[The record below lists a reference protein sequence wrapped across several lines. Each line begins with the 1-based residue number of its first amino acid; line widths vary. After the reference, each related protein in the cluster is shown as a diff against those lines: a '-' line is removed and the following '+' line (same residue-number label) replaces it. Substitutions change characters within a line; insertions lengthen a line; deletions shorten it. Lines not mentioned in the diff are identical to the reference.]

1 MQQGADET
9 VQIGAVDDLAEAF
22 RAAGGGGVDVVVD
35 PVWGEPAVAAHVGDE
50 PVRPARPDRAVGGR
64 ERDVPSAFIRG
75 KTLDVLGHT
84 NFAVP
89 VGGEE
94 EGLRD
99 DGAARRRRAGSRSRW
114 SSVPLDDVPSAWER
128 QRSLAGREARR
139 DAVEPVAEPRLTL
152 DPETF
157 RRLGHRVVDALA
169 DRYAG
174 LADAPAATG
183 ATRPEMEALLGEPL
197 PEAGSDA
204 EEVLTVALRDVLAY
218 GLRTDHPR
226 FFAYVPLP
234 GNPLAPL
241 ADALA
246 SGHTVFAG
254 TWIASPGAAMAELVT
269 LGWLRD
275 LLGLAPSTEGVFVS
289 GGSAANL
296 TALAVALH
304 WAGAA
309 DRSRLVLYAS
319 GEAHSSVDRAA
330 RVVGVPLRRVAVD
343 RDLRIDVA
351 DLDRVGRRGPS
362 RRGGARGASSRP
374 PARPGREPSTRCASC
389 AGAATR
395 TACGSTSTA
404 PTVRPPRWSRR
415 SGRCSTGMELADSVT
430 VDPHKWLFQTPE
442 LGCLLVREGRLLP
455 ETFAV
460 SPAYLRDA
468 AAGQDE
474 VNFSDRGI
482 NLTRQFSALKLWM
495 SLKIYGA
502 AAFREAI
509 AYCLELAEHAQRV
522 LEADERWEVV
532 TPAQLGIVTFRLAG
546 GPSADDRTRALVPAL
561 IADGFAVLSS
571 TEVHG
576 RVALRMCTDNPR
588 TTHGDIEATLD
599 RLAEL
604 AHRQR

>member
-1 MQQGADET
+1 MAD
-9 VQIGAVDDLAEAF
+9 
-22 RAAGGGGVDVVVD
+22 
-35 PVWGEPAVAAHVGDE
+35 
-50 PVRPARPDRAVGGR
+50 ARL
-64 ERDVPSAFIRG
+64 S
-75 KTLDVLGHT
+75 
-84 NFAVP
+84 
-89 VGGEE
+89 
-94 EGLRD
+94 
-99 DGAARRRRAGSRSRW
+99 
-114 SSVPLDDVPSAWER
+114 
-128 QRSLAGREARR
+128 
-139 DAVEPVAEPRLTL
+139 L
-152 DPETF
+152 DPEAF

-174 LADAPAATG
+174 LADAPAARG
-183 ATRPEMEALLGEPL
+183 ATRPDMEALLAEPL

-204 EEVLTVALRDVLAY
+204 EQVLDVALRDVLAY
-218 GLRTDHPR
+218 GLKTDHPR

-269 LGWLRD
+269 LGWLRE

-304 WAGAA
+304 ARGEA
-309 DRSRLVLYAS
+309 DRARLVLYAS
-319 GEAHSSVDRAA
+319 GEAHSSIGRAA
-330 RVVGVPLRRVAVD
+330 RVVGVPVRPVAVD
-343 RDLRIDVA
+343 RDQRIDLE
-351 DLDRVGRRGPS
+351 DLDRAIASDLAAGRRPWCVVASAGTTGTGAVDPL
-362 RRGGARGASSRP
+362 RELRGRCDAEGMWLHVDGAYGAP
-374 PARPGREPSTRCASC
+374 AAMCEAARPLFDGL
-389 AGAATR
+389 
-395 TACGSTSTA
+395 
-404 PTVRPPRWSRR
+404 
-415 SGRCSTGMELADSVT
+415 ELADSVT

-455 ETFAV
+455 DTFAV

-468 AAGQDE
+468 AAGSDE

-495 SLKIYGA
+495 SLKVYGA

-509 AYCLELAEHAQRV
+509 ELCLGLAEHAQRV
-522 LEADERWEVV
+522 LEADRRWEVV

-546 GPSADDRTRALVPAL
+546 GPAADARTRALVPAL
-561 IADGFAVLSS
+561 TADGLAVLSS
-571 TEVHG
+571 TEVRG

-588 TTHGDIEATLD
+588 TSREDIEATIG

-604 AHRQR
+604 AERGIS